1 MKRRRRK
8 PSVARKILWFFLLI
22 LAFTSLR
29 TWYIQEQESHILEQE
44 RQQYQAQ
51 IDLLD
56 AEIERLRNTLEN
68 ITDDEH
74 IEAMARKN
82 LRMVNENEWVLIDI
96 QKGKD

>member
-8 PSVARKILWFFLLI
+8 SSLARKILWFFLLI

-56 AEIERLRNTLEN
+56 AQKSSGCGTPWKTSPMTNTS
-68 ITDDEH
+68 
-74 IEAMARKN
+74 KP
-82 LRMVNENEWVLIDI
+82 WP
-96 QKGKD
+96 GKT

>member
-8 PSVARKILWFFLLI
+8 PSLARKILWFFLLM

-29 TWYIQEQESHILEQE
+29 TWYIQEQESRHLDQE

-82 LRMVNENEWVLIDI
+82 LKMIKENEWVLIDI
-96 QKGKD
+96 QDGKE